1 MDPAGFVLVLEVVPV
16 VSLVT
21 VDPFASVV
29 VMVPVVVLM
38 TTLVVGVSGGFVDVD
53 DVKYVEPFE
62 SVVVWTMTVV
72 EAFDMGRVDVL
83 DVR

>member
-29 VMVPVVVLM
+29 VMVPVVVLTM
-38 TTLVVGVSGGFVDVD
+38 TLVVGVTGGLVDVD
-53 DVKYVEPFE
+53 DVK
-62 SVVVWTMTVV
+62 
-72 EAFDMGRVDVL
+72 
-83 DVR
+83 